1 MNQTSLPSPA
11 SSDPDRADAS
21 IGYVLVPPKQPPGL
35 NPGIGSLVFA
45 VAALL
50 YLPVTSPAALLVAF
64 FTRPPSEAGPYDWI
78 APTVLWSLPALCG
91 LVSLVLGTASVA
103 LARRPTPT
111 GRRTK
116 AWFTGIAGLGVLGLD
131 VAIVAAWILTTG
143 RDTTLF

>member
-1 MNQTSLPSPA
+1 MNQTFLPSPT
-11 SSDPDRADAS
+11 SSNPDRADAS

-35 NPGIGSLVFA
+35 NTGIGSLVFA

-50 YLPVTSPAALLVAF
+50 YLKITLPAALLVAF
-64 FTRPPSEAGPYDWI
+64 FTRSPSGAGPYDWV

-91 LVSLVLGTASVA
+91 LVSLILGTASVV

-111 GRRTK
+111 GRHTK

-131 VAIVAAWILTTG
+131 IAIVAAWIFTT
-143 RDTTLF
+143 RRIMILF

>member
-1 MNQTSLPSPA
+1 MNQTSLRPPT
-11 SSDPDRADAS
+11 SSNPKKSEAS

-35 NPGIGSLVFA
+35 SAGIGSLVFA

-50 YLPVTSPAALLVAF
+50 HLNVTLPAALLVAF

-91 LVSLVLGTASVA
+91 FVSLVLGTASVA

-111 GRRTK
+111 GRHTK

-131 VAIVAAWILTTG
+131 VAIVAAWISTTH
-143 RDTTLF
+143 RIMILF

>member
-11 SSDPDRADAS
+11 SSNPDRADAS

-50 YLPVTSPAALLVAF
+50 YPAFTLMPALWAAL
-64 FTRPPSEAGPYDWI
+64 FTRSPSGAGPYDWI
-78 APTVLWSLPALCG
+78 APTVLWSLPAMCG
-91 LVSLVLGTASVA
+91 LVSLVLGTVSVA

-116 AWFTGIAGLGVLGLD
+116 AWFTGTAGLGVLGLD
-131 VAIVAAWILTTG
+131 VAIVAAWIFTTG
-143 RDTTLF
+143 RIMTLF

>member
-1 MNQTSLPSPA
+1 MNLTSLPSPT
-11 SSDPDRADAS
+11 SSNPDKAES
-21 IGYVLVPPKQPPGL
+21 PIGYVLVPPKQPPGL
-35 NPGIGSLVFA
+35 NTGIGSLVFA

-50 YLPVTSPAALLVAF
+50 YLRVTLPVALLAAF
-64 FTRPPSEAGPYDWI
+64 FTRSPSEAGPYDWI

-111 GRRTK
+111 GRHTK

-131 VAIVAAWILTTG
+131 VAIVAAWIFTTG
-143 RDTTLF
+143 RVMILF